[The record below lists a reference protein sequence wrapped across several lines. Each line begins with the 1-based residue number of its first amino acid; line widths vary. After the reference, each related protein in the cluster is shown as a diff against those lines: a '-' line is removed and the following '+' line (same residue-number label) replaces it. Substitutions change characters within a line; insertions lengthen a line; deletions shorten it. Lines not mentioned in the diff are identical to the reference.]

1 MHEHLAD
8 LSLQVYL
15 PSLGVDPES
24 ISCLCGQLQR
34 QDARG
39 GGKCLRLCMT
49 RKRIAVAAEDYQ
61 IICFSARPTICL
73 LTQLKSKSSS
83 MFRIVSRGKIER
95 ILRISICPNRQILV
109 PRGPQCRW
117 S

>member
-15 PSLGVDPES
+15 PSLGVDPERR
-24 ISCLCGQLQR
+24 SCLCGQLLR

-61 IICFSARPTICL
+61 IMCFSARPTICL
-73 LTQLKSKSSS
+73 LTQFEFKCAPAACSGLLHSPPLST
-83 MFRIVSRGKIER
+83 
-95 ILRISICPNRQILV
+95 CLV
-109 PRGPQCRW
+109 AGL
-117 S
+117 